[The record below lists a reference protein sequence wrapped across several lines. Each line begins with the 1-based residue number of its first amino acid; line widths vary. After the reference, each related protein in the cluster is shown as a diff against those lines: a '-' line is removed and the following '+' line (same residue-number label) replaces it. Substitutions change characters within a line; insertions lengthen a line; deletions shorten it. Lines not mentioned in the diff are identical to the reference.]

1 MGLSKRLEEA
11 RKGFASGNTD
21 LSASAHDPASIKASF
36 EKHSS
41 PSSQYIGSMVYGGLD
56 GIITTFAVVS
66 GVAGAALA
74 PQIIIIL
81 GLANVFADGFSMA
94 TGAYL
99 SEKSENEYY
108 LRERQREAWEVEHFP
123 EGEKE
128 ELYQL
133 YLEQGYPEEDAR
145 QMVEI
150 KARDH
155 KRWVDAMMLEE
166 LKLMPSESNPM
177 TSALVTFGAF
187 IIAGMLPMLVYLL
200 DWILPFSLAPS
211 DRFLSFDWPFSPGL
225 VWPGGGQSAGDRSQ
239 PIPQRHG
246 NADGGR
252 TGRIGSL
259 PGGHGPQGHWRRVT
273 SLFIE

>member
-166 LKLMPSESNPM
+166 LNLMPAESNPM
-177 TSALVTFGAF
+177 TSALVTFGSF
-187 IIAGMLPMLVYLL
+187 IIAGLLPMLVYLL
-200 DWILPFSLAPS
+200 DWIMPFSLAPQLAFYIS
-211 DRFLSFDWPFSPGL
+211 IGLSALALFSLGAAKVLVTGHNPIRSGMEMLTVGGL
-225 VWPGGGQSAGDRSQ
+225 AAAVAYLVGMALKG
-239 PIPQRHG
+239 
-246 NADGGR
+246 
-252 TGRIGSL
+252 IGI
-259 PGGHGPQGHWRRVT
+259 G
-273 SLFIE
+273 